1 MTRRDIA
8 RLLATAERAAV
19 LASSSDS
26 EADCRAYTEA
36 GVDALETAVLAAG
49 ADVAERV
56 QELAAGIG
64 DRLIAAAN
72 RFCCACS

>member
-1 MTRRDIA
+1 MTRRDVA
-8 RLLATAERAAV
+8 RLLATAERAAA
-19 LASSSDS
+19 LASSTDS
-26 EADCRAYTEA
+26 EADCRAYTAA
-36 GVDALETAVLAAG
+36 GTEALETAVLAAG